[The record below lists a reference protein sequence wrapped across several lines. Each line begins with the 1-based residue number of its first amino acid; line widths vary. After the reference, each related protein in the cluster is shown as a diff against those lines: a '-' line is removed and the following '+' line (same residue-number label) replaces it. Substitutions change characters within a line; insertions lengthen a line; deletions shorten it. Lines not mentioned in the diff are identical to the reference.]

1 MQRADERAPSLAN
14 LEVYQ
19 KNLQLCEHACSV
31 CKPRDKKPN
40 NHHIPKRF
48 VRLGDELMS
57 LCVDIGADIIEAN
70 EVYVGRN
77 IPEDELIENYKDRLK
92 LQYKAKRK
100 TYRIEHIS
108 RVLHYQVEFADS
120 TITYLIQL
128 IYEQRQLLIA
138 WYEADKAR
146 YRSIIKS

>member
-1 MQRADERAPSLAN
+1 
-14 LEVYQ
+14 
-19 KNLQLCEHACSV
+19 
-31 CKPRDKKPN
+31 
-40 NHHIPKRF
+40 
-48 VRLGDELMS
+48 MS

-70 EVYVGRN
+70 EVYVGGN